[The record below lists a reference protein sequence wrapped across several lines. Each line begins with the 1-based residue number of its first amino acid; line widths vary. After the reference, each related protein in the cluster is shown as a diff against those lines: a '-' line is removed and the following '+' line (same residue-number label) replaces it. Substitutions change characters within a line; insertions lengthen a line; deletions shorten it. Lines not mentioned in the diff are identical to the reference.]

1 MDSKDQPEPQGRAVE
16 GWLHKRVGPAYD
28 ALKADPSR
36 ALTADQ
42 VRARLAAAAQ
52 EQQPEKGAGLS
63 VGGAFLAGVAVGLVV
78 SDQAPHGEPAHVH
91 LSLGDDDSSGD
102 TKDGKEC
109 DHDQGRDF
117 DR

>member
-1 MDSKDQPEPQGRAVE
+1 MESKDKPKPQGCAVE
-16 GWLHKRVGPAYD
+16 GWLNKRVGPAYD

-42 VRARLAAAAQ
+42 VRTRLAAAAQ
-52 EQQPEKGAGLS
+52 EQQAEKGAGLS

-91 LSLGDDDSSGD
+91 LSLGDDDKSD